1 VVGSVRHPFPT
12 ADFASFLLQAQG
24 SGANYIALA
33 NAGTDAT
40 NSVKQATEFGLDKS
54 GQQVIA
60 LFLTLPDVKGL
71 GLSAAA
77 GTTLTEGFYWDFD
90 EGKRAWSRRFA
101 VRYKKGMPSISHA
114 GAYSVTPHYLR
125 AVAAAHTTEAKAV
138 VKKISNCRS
147 GTISCAMPACVQ
159 MGAWSMTPIS
169 SR

>member
-1 VVGSVRHPFPT
+1 
-12 ADFASFLLQAQG
+12 
-24 SGANYIALA
+24 
-33 NAGTDAT
+33 
-40 NSVKQATEFGLDKS
+40 LDKS

-90 EGKRAWSRRFA
+90 EGTRAWSKRFA

-114 GAYSVTPHYLR
+114 GAYSVTLHYLR

-159 MGAWSMTPIS
+159 MGRMVHDTYLFKVKTRAE
-169 SR
+169 SRGEWDLYQTLQVIPGEQAFRPLSESACPAIKRD